1 MNKTPPASDVAS
13 KIGLIDIGSNSI
25 RLVIYRMDAGRAHR
39 QFNARETCRLG
50 VAVSETAN
58 LGTAEMAHSLA
69 TLERFAEIAREN
81 RADSIMAFAT
91 EAVRRARNN
100 AIFLAAAEAVIGIPV
115 RMLSGQEEAFFAGRG
130 ICAGF
135 ENPRGV
141 VADLGGGSLELI
153 AIGAGKTIN
162 PADGVSLPCGY
173 LIPHA
178 RAVIVGFLDGVAWL
192 ESMRGQRF
200 YAVGG
205 VWRALALAHNHA
217 RPDAA
222 DSLHGMTME
231 VEELLAMLA
240 RIEGGDVAG
249 ISENRRAN
257 MAQVACITRA
267 LMEKLTPSEV
277 VFSAFGVREGVL
289 YDDAVLALDDD
300 GFIALGGDGDFAGE

>member
-13 KIGLIDIGSNSI
+13 KIGQIDIGSNSI

-39 QFNARETCRLG
+39 QFNVRETCRLG

-58 LGTAEMAHSLA
+58 LGTAEMAHALA

-81 RADSIMAFAT
+81 KTDTLKAFAT

-100 AIFLAAAEAVIGIPV
+100 ATFLAAAEAVMGIPV
-115 RMLSGQEEAFFAGRG
+115 RVLSGQEEAFFAGIG
-130 ICAGF
+130 VCAGF

-153 AIGAGKTIN
+153 AIGAGKSIN
-162 PADGVSLPCGY
+162 RTDGVSLPCGY

-192 ESMRGQRF
+192 ESVRGQRF

-217 RPDAA
+217 RQSRA
-222 DSLHGMTME
+222 DSLHGMTMG
-231 VEELLAMLA
+231 VEELQAMLT

-267 LMEKLTPSEV
+267 LLDRLAPSQV
-277 VFSAFGVREGVL
+277 IFSAFGVREGVL
-289 YDDAVLALDDD
+289 YDDAGLAVDDD
-300 GFIALGGDGDFAGE
+300 GFIALSGDGDFAGE

>member
-1 MNKTPPASDVAS
+1 MNKTPPASDAPS

-50 VAVSETAN
+50 VAVGETAN
-58 LGTAEMAHSLA
+58 LGTAEMAHALA
-69 TLERFAEIAREN
+69 TLERFAETAREHKT
-81 RADSIMAFAT
+81 DSIIAFAT

-100 AIFLAAAEAVIGIPV
+100 ATFLAQAEAVMGIPV
-115 RMLSGQEEAFFAGRG
+115 RVLSGQEEAFYAGIG
-130 ICAGF
+130 VCAGF
-135 ENPRGV
+135 ENPQGV

-153 AIGAGKTIN
+153 PIGAGKIIN
-162 PADGVSLPCGY
+162 RTDGVSLPCGY

-178 RAVIVGFLDGVAWL
+178 RAVIAGFLDRVAWL

-205 VWRALALAHNHA
+205 VWRALALAYEHD
-217 RPDAA
+217 RTDAA
-222 DSLHGMTME
+222 DSLHGLVVG
-231 VEELLAMLA
+231 VEELQEMLT
-240 RIEGGDVAG
+240 RIEGGNVAG
-249 ISENRRAN
+249 IPENRRAN

-267 LMEKLTPSEV
+267 LMEKLAPSQV

-289 YDDAVLALDDD
+289 YDDA
-300 GFIALGGDGDFAGE
+300 GFNVG

>member
-1 MNKTPPASDVAS
+1 MNKNPPASDVVS

-58 LGTAEMAHSLA
+58 LGTAEMAHALA
-69 TLERFAEIAREN
+69 VLERFVEIAREN
-81 RADSIMAFAT
+81 KTDTLKAFAT
-91 EAVRRARNN
+91 EAVRRACNN
-100 AIFLAAAEAVIGIPV
+100 ATFLAAAEAVMSIPV
-115 RMLSGQEEAFFAGRG
+115 RVLSGQEEAFFAGRG
-130 ICAGF
+130 VCAGF

-153 AIGAGKTIN
+153 PIGAGKSIN
-162 PADGVSLPCGY
+162 PTDGVSLPCGY

-178 RAVIVGFLDGVAWL
+178 RGVIVGFLDGMTWL
-192 ESMRGQRF
+192 HSMRGQRF

-205 VWRALALAHNHA
+205 VWRALALAYNHA

-222 DSLHGMTME
+222 DSLHGMAMG

-240 RIEGGDVAG
+240 HIEGGDVAG
-249 ISENRRAN
+249 ISANRRAN
-257 MAQVACITRA
+257 MAQVARITRA
-267 LMEKLTPSEV
+267 LMEKLAPSEV

-289 YDDAVLALDDD
+289 YDDA
-300 GFIALGGDGDFAGE
+300 GFSVG